1 MTNTTAR
8 IVRPALNIAILTTV
22 CPIVLEIL
30 AALVIG
36 WAVELL
42 WPGTLFN
49 TVLRYVVILD
59 VLRRLTRGIWRY
71 GATAYEITPESVV
84 ARHGIISR
92 NVTRIRI
99 ADIRTLSLR
108 QSLLGRL
115 LNYGSVLIGTADTGG
130 TELTMR
136 DVTSP
141 SALVELIES
150 LRA

>member
-1 MTNTTAR
+1 MTTKS
-8 IVRPALNIAILTTV
+8 IRPALNIAILATV

-30 AALVIG
+30 ATLVIG

-42 WPGTLFN
+42 WPGTIFN

-59 VLRRLTRGIWRY
+59 IMRRLARGIWRY
-71 GATAYEITPESVV
+71 YATGYEITPESVI

-108 QSLLGRL
+108 QSLLGRM
-115 LNYGSVLIGTADTGG
+115 LNYGSVLVGTADTGG

-136 DVTSP
+136 DVASP
-141 SALVELIES
+141 GALIESIES